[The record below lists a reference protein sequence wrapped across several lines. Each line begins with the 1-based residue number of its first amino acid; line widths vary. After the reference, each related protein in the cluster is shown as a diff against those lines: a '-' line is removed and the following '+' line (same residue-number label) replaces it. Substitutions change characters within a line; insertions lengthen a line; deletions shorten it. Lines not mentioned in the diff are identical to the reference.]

1 MLLKKALWGA
11 TLAVAQND
19 SVAQNNSNNEI
30 CDLML

>member
-1 MLLKKALWGA
+1 VGA

-30 CDLML
+30 RDLML